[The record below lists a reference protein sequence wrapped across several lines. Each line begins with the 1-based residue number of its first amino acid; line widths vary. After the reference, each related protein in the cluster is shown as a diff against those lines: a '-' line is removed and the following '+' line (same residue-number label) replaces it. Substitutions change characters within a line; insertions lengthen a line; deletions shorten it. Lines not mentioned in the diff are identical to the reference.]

1 MASRRGRP
9 PSDRSQDAAR
19 EQREDRHERGSE
31 PERFGAVAI
40 ARHVK
45 DDGRALLLYT
55 HAEEHAA
62 ACGEREPE

>member
-1 MASRRGRP
+1 MASSRGRP

-19 EQREDRHERGSE
+19 EQREDQHGRGSQ
-31 PERFGAVAI
+31 PERFGAVTV

-55 HAEEHAA
+55 HADARAPERA
-62 ACGEREPE
+62 EREPQ

>member
-19 EQREDRHERGSE
+19 EEREDRHGRGSE

-55 HAEEHAA
+55 RADEHGPARA
-62 ACGEREPE
+62 EREPE